1 MARIVTLIKNKIST
15 IPAYLLGIT
24 LSVFIF
30 FPLFIWNA
38 LVATPSSQIE
48 TPQVEISSIDK
59 TPDRRARLFFVGDI
73 MAHRPQVNAARH
85 FGAGSYDFRPQ
96 FKEILPLLSGAD
108 LLIGNLETV
117 LGGARTDADYTGY
130 PLFNTPDSLL
140 DALKD
145 AGFNVLL
152 LANNHAN
159 DKKPQGL
166 LRTLK
171 EIEKRGLLWVGLD
184 DPEEGRSPVPLLIEV
199 QGIQVALLNYMYGS
213 NTALPAKGTQ
223 LRPSIINEVQM
234 LKDIATAREKS
245 ADIVLVCLHWGAE
258 YSLKPSSA
266 QRALASK
273 LQEGGADVIIGAHPH
288 VPQPIEITS
297 ASDDGRPQLVAWSLG
312 NFVSNQRPIPRERNL
327 LLSVEITKNQAGSR
341 VSRVAVAPLWVQ
353 NMRKPHGFMRVL
365 HADEENPKL
374 FSLNQAD
381 RNQLLEAG
389 AWIKRALGLADTSR
403 DESGFYTLWEFPQEV
418 SP

>member
-1 MARIVTLIKNKIST
+1 MIKHNIST
-15 IPAYLLGIT
+15 VSAYLLGIA
-24 LSVFIF
+24 LSVSVF
-30 FPLFIWNA
+30 FSPFIWNA
-38 LVATPSSQIE
+38 FVATSSSQIE
-48 TPQVEISSIDK
+48 IQQVEISSMDE
-59 TPDRRARLFFVGDI
+59 TPDKRARLLFVGDI

-145 AGFNVLL
+145 AGFNILL

-166 LRTLK
+166 LRTLTEMK
-171 EIEKRGLLWVGLD
+171 KRGLLWVGLD
-184 DPEEGRSPVPLLIEV
+184 DPEEGRSPVPLLMEI
-199 QGIQVALLNYMYGS
+199 QGIQMALLNYTYGS
-213 NTALPAKGTQ
+213 NTPLPPKGAR
-223 LRPSIINEVQM
+223 LRPSIIDEVQI
-234 LKDIATAREKS
+234 LKDIATARDKS

-258 YSLKPSSA
+258 YSLKPSLA

-273 LQEGGADVIIGAHPH
+273 LQQGGADVIIGAHPH

-297 ASDDGRPQLVAWSLG
+297 ASDDGRPQMVAWSLG

-353 NMRKPHGFMRVL
+353 NMRKPHGFMRIL
-365 HADEENPKL
+365 RADEKNPKF

-381 RNQLLEAG
+381 RNQLLGAG
-389 AWIKRALGLADTSR
+389 AWIKRALGLVDESR
-403 DESGFYTLWEFPQEV
+403 DESGFYTLWESRQKEQSTV
-418 SP
+418 AN